1 MTNNTLIIG
10 IIIIGFTYLFY
21 LCLMRS
27 WFELFK
33 SVGGTVTLL
42 STGRFTVVLLL
53 LEISLEAIQKLNILP
68 DESGPSIDCSVC
80 YSTAWKDGSMPSG
93 STSTAFWAVHAW
105 VAGLHN
111 DSKARS
117 ATLRFEVT
125 SRLLQKVFFFTIPV
139 CRLQCETCFMSG
151 RWEVLLKRTTTTN
164 GR

>member
-10 IIIIGFTYLFY
+10 IIIIAFTYLFY

-42 STGRFTVVLLL
+42 STVIFTVVLLLLLL

-80 YSTAWKDGSMPSG
+80 D
-93 STSTAFWAVHAW
+93 
-105 VAGLHN
+105 
-111 DSKARS
+111 
-117 ATLRFEVT
+117 
-125 SRLLQKVFFFTIPV
+125 
-139 CRLQCETCFMSG
+139 
-151 RWEVLLKRTTTTN
+151 
-164 GR
+164 